1 MQVDLDAK
9 LQAVSYP
16 YPQERKRRKLRVAI
30 VTENFLPKID
40 GVTRTLARLLEHLH
54 SEGHDALVLGPDT
67 NLTEYMGHPVVGTF
81 GIPILVY
88 PGLKLNFARLRF
100 VRRLQQFRPDVVHFV
115 DPIWLGAQMLCIV
128 KRVLPDVP
136 CVSSYHTNLPTYA
149 SLFGMPFLESGMW
162 WLIRSLHSKC
172 SIVFC
177 PSESTRRML
186 ESKGFRNVEIWGR
199 GVDTELFTPSAR
211 DENLRAS
218 WGCKPKSQAL
228 LDTLHH
234 QAVSN
239 AQETARRRKATRAM
253 LTGHSPGMTG
263 ADDFIRTPET
273 LPSLS
278 PELSPP
284 PSYDSL
290 SDVPPMTGAAF
301 SLPPSVVPS
310 TGADPYASASQ
321 MPRGVDTNDSKA
333 VVLYVGRISWEKN
346 IRLLIEAFRL
356 LPAPVRDNA
365 KLVVVGD
372 GPARAELTRL
382 CARYQLDAAF
392 MGQQRG
398 KRLASMFAS
407 SSIFAFPSFTE
418 TFGQVVLEALA
429 SGLPVVGL
437 HAEGTSDLVCHGVTG
452 LLLDVQR
459 AIAAPAAPAHTRG
472 AAATSAPNGDNA
484 FASLSSRLGHA
495 KETNGSKQTAPTS
508 PGHAVPVAASSV
520 MKPGLPTPLMSVK
533 EYAAA
538 MSSGSQ
544 TFQQCQ
550 QAYSI
555 LLERLIRDRTLR
567 ATMGQRA
574 QHFAAGRTWWSAM
587 DAPVRGYEKAIANA
601 GTKNLTDTELEA
613 LRNLQFKQAPLTGPV
628 VKGLVALYLVCFVVL
643 WISLQ

>member
-1 MQVDLDAK
+1 MDILRDPAIR
-9 LQAVSYP
+9 AVSYP
-16 YPQERKRRKLRVAI
+16 YPTDRKRRKLRVAF

-54 SEGHDALVLGPDT
+54 AEGNEALVLGPDT
-67 NLTEYMGHPVVGTF
+67 GLTEYMGHSVVGTF
-81 GIPILVY
+81 GVPLVVY

-115 DPIWLGAQMLCIV
+115 DPVWLGAQMMYIV
-128 KRVLPDVP
+128 KHILPDVP

-149 SLFGMPFLESGMW
+149 SLFGLGVLEAPMW
-162 WLIRSLHSKC
+162 GLIRSLHNKC
-172 SIVFC
+172 DIVYC

-186 ESKGFRNVEIWGR
+186 IGKGFKNVEIWSR
-199 GVDTELFTPSAR
+199 GVDTELFNPEAR

-228 LDTLHH
+228 LDTLHL

-239 AQETARRRKATRAM
+239 AKADMKRRKSEM
-253 LTGHSPGMTG
+253 E
-263 ADDFIRTPET
+263 FIHTPET
-273 LPSLS
+273 LPAMS

-284 PSYDSL
+284 PSYDSIT
-290 SDVPPMTGAAF
+290 DVPPISMNSF
-301 SLPPSVVPS
+301 SLPPAVTPS
-310 TGADPYASASQ
+310 AGSTANDTG
-321 MPRGVDTNDSKA
+321 DSKA

-356 LPAPVRDNA
+356 LPASVRDNA

-372 GPARAELTRL
+372 GPARAELTRQ
-382 CARYQLDAAF
+382 CAKYGLDAAF
-392 MGQQRG
+392 MGHQRG

-407 SSIFAFPSFTE
+407 SSIFGFPSFTE

-437 HAEGTSDLVCHGVTG
+437 HAEGTSDLVSHGVTG

-459 AIAAPAAPAHTRG
+459 AIAPPVPRSTTSSPAITPSDARENLSALPRRMS
-472 AAATSAPNGDNA
+472 ATSGR
-484 FASLSSRLGHA
+484 SSVSS
-495 KETNGSKQTAPTS
+495 GS
-508 PGHAVPVAASSV
+508 AVPTAAHSAAV
-520 MKPGLPTPLMSVK
+520 PGLPTPMLSVK
-533 EYAAA
+533 EYASI
-538 MSSGSQ
+538 MSPGTR
-544 TFQQCQ
+544 TFQQCA

-574 QHFAAGRTWWSAM
+574 QQFASNRTWWDAM
-587 DAPVRGYEKAIANA
+587 DAPVRGYERLVAAA
-601 GTKNLTDTELEA
+601 RTKNLTDNELEA
-613 LRNLQFKQAPLTGPV
+613 LRNLQCRTAPFTGPV
-628 VKGLVALYLVCFVVL
+628 VQLFVALYLVCFVIL
-643 WISLQ
+643 WTTLI